1 MADPADTA
9 LLDEAIAWRLRLDAA
24 DESGWEQFTEW
35 LEADPRHNDAYEA
48 VMADEAAWTPVLAQ
62 SAAADEADGALA
74 VGAGGQAA
82 SAPPRW
88 RWAAAAAG
96 IAATAL
102 VAVELN
108 TADAT
113 YAIETAPGETRTVA
127 LPGGSTVELNGGS
140 RIVLDRDNPRRA
152 KLAAGE
158 ARFTVVHDPAHP
170 FVVSVGDRRLVDLGT
185 RFNVV
190 HGTDGMRVGV
200 AAGAVRYEGL
210 GRPVELHA
218 GEVLSERGGVVR
230 FAARPAETIGS
241 WAHGALIYD
250 EARLA
255 EVASDLSRG
264 LGVRVDVAPALA
276 DERFSGVI
284 QTTGGKAQV
293 KPVLGP
299 LLRVKVEDRGG
310 TWHLS
315 R

>member
-1 MADPADTA
+1 MANRLDAA
-9 LLDEAIAWRLRLDAA
+9 ILDEAIAWRLQLDSA
-24 DESGWEQFTEW
+24 EEGGWERFTEW
-35 LEADPRHNDAYEA
+35 LEADPRHNAAYEA
-48 VMADEAAWTPVLAQ
+48 VLADEEAWTPALAQ
-62 SAAADEADGALA
+62 VSFPAVTPGSSEAEH
-74 VGAGGQAA
+74 VRPA
-82 SAPPRW
+82 SARTRW
-88 RWAAAAAG
+88 RWATAAAG

-113 YAIETAPGETRTVA
+113 YAIETAPGEIRTVA

-140 RIVLDRDNPRRA
+140 RIVLDRSNPRRA

-170 FVVSVGDRRLVDLGT
+170 FIVSVGDRRLVDLGT

-190 HGTDGMRVGV
+190 HGPDGMRVGV
-200 AAGAVRYEGL
+200 AAGALRYEGL
-210 GRPVELHA
+210 GQPVELHA

-255 EVASDLSRG
+255 EVAGDLSRG
-264 LGVRVDVAPALA
+264 LGVRVDVAPALK

-310 TWHLS
+310 TWRLS